1 MVYFVPTPLNS
12 QQRFF
17 RALSIVVLA
26 LSLCAC
32 VGEKQ
37 SLIWDTFKLGILGN
51 DSLIN
56 QAELN
61 PNYQY
66 LRAEVNGNPAL
77 LVLGYENTKAG
88 STVET
93 WYSSSKEVLQLEGGR
108 LAGTGGLDTNW
119 TDVSLMDAPAITS
132 PELFPSDAGSTVKG
146 RRNPKL
152 FFFRIRSVMPQ
163 YLVNIRE
170 AVVMQG
176 LKEAPEDAPKVL
188 RDPANNINLRWVQE
202 SVVLQPNN
210 PSVPTLK
217 AIYAY
222 DKATN
227 KIIFGRQCLSEKE
240 CLSWLIWP
248 YPLAQVRAVR

>member
-1 MVYFVPTPLNS
+1 VPTRLNS
-12 QQRFF
+12 KPRFCS
-17 RALSIVVLA
+17 ALFTLA
-26 LSLCAC
+26 LLINLSGC

-51 DSLIN
+51 DSLID
-56 QAELN
+56 QANLN
-61 PNYQY
+61 PSYRY
-66 LRAEVNGNPAL
+66 LRADVNGNPAL

-88 STVET
+88 SAIET

-132 PELFPSDAGSTVKG
+132 PELFPSDDSNTAKG
-146 RRNPKL
+146 KRNPKL

-163 YLVNIRE
+163 YIVNIRE

-176 LKEAPEDAPKVL
+176 LNEAPEDAPKVL
-188 RDPANNINLRWVQE
+188 RDPANNLNLRWVQE
-202 SVVLQPNN
+202 TVVLQPNN
-210 PSVPTLK
+210 PSLPTLK

-222 DKATN
+222 DKATK
-227 KIIFGRQCLSEKE
+227 KIIFGRQCLNEKE
-240 CLSWLIWP
+240 CLSWLAWP
-248 YPLAQVRAVR
+248 YPQGQSQVRAVR